1 MEATT
6 ANGTAES
13 ATMDPA
19 YLAYLLSEARR
30 LQTIRDALNI
40 LIMCLIVIIN
50 LGMGMTIDYKTVITI
65 LKKPI
70 GPVIGVV
77 CQFGESYIYCLHAG
91 TPERKIG

>member
-6 ANGTAES
+6 ANATAES

-40 LIMCLIVIIN
+40 LIMCF
-50 LGMGMTIDYKTVITI
+50 I
-65 LKKPI
+65 LSRRNGSMYP
-70 GPVIGVV
+70 GGV
-77 CQFGESYIYCLHAG
+77 
-91 TPERKIG
+91 PEPAEYAVSRQ